1 MTKYRMVIEGEM
13 SDLRVAH
20 FSKMRDGNNKWID
33 DKSKPLDPPMIN
45 LPYQAQGVLTFSD
58 GTERP
63 VFKKGNNL
71 VIPLTDNPDRGTKAQ
86 TGTVDPSLA
95 AFAVAKRK

>member
-1 MTKYRMVIEGEM
+1 MTKYRLVIEGEM

-20 FSKMRDGNNKWID
+20 FSKIRDGNGKWID
-33 DKSKPLDPPMIN
+33 DKSRPLTPPMIN
-45 LPYQAQGVLTFSD
+45 LPYQAQGTLVFSD

-71 VIPLTDNPDRGTKAQ
+71 VIPLTDSPDRGTKAHS
-86 TGTVDPSLA
+86 GTIDPSLA
-95 AFAVAKRK
+95 AFAAKRK